1 MQNILVLKHY
11 KLKNSSGWSR
21 SFNPD
26 NEKYKQFINS
36 YEEMKSMCISSA
48 KKFLL
53 GLDDIVIHNTE
64 ADDIQ
69 AAFKQHFYDL
79 HDLWKSGNVNIL
91 YADLDVLF
99 IREFNWFAV
108 SDYFVMYALAN
119 SGLRYHGHNMD
130 KKLWD
135 LAFEKCESWDF
146 DRWAYEQDIY
156 QHMMRHPANWRYQAR
171 RTAEYSSLVVN
182 RPTESPAEF
191 FSQNQLCCAVHFH
204 SSQGYRG
211 LSQLNSMKEMFNFLK
226 L

>member
-11 KLKNSSGWSR
+11 KLKNSSRWCNGQS
-21 SFNPD
+21 D
-26 NEKYKQFINS
+26 LDDEKYKQFINS

-53 GLDDIVIHNTE
+53 GLDDIVIHDTE
-64 ADDIQ
+64 ADNIQ

-79 HDLWKSGNVNIL
+79 HDIWKSGNVNIL

-99 IREFNWFAV
+99 IREFNWFAI
-108 SDYFVMYALAN
+108 SDYFVMYDPEN

-135 LAFEKCESWDF
+135 LAFEMCKSWDF
-146 DRWAYEQDIY
+146 DKWAYEQDIY
-156 QHMMRHPANWRYQAR
+156 ETILRHPANWHYQASR
-171 RTAEYSSLVVN
+171 AAEYGWLVVN
-182 RPTESPAEF
+182 RPTIKSPEEF
-191 FSQNQLCCAVHFH
+191 FSYYQLCCAVHFH
-204 SSQGYRG
+204 GSQGQSRV
-211 LSQLNSMKEMFNFLK
+211 NSMKEMFDFLK